1 MANIPEDPMEYY
13 RTGPELS
20 MPREDRLPAED
31 RLPKE
36 EAYSFD
42 EFNEQPF
49 AAPRQSE
56 EKDLGKRLKQLLLKP
71 VIAGLSL
78 TTLVFSAFG
87 LDPLQGSSVA
97 EGNPAPE
104 TSVSVTTEAPPTETT
119 EPPQTSTAAPETTT
133 EPMTTEPVTTEPVTT
148 EPETTEPETTEPLLD
163 EGFPELENLD
173 PDYAGNATEGRGP
186 EQFIRYLGNGD
197 RSYSYLI
204 MGTNYEA
211 ATEGAGEPES
221 GRRRV
226 SNSPEISYDTATN
239 VLTLSHFSGDELS
252 INLMGNGFTI
262 RLVGENHIGQLIVW
276 GYAYGGSLTVLGDG
290 TLNVSDGL
298 LMFAEASQTCLMI
311 GRGVTLNL
319 SGQVPLL
326 IQDTSME
333 QALYLSPFQ
342 RMEGGELVSFESEY
356 AGPDYLTF
364 VPVTEEGNL
373 ASSIVIQPIH

>member
-97 EGNPAPE
+97 EGNLAPE
-104 TSVSVTTEAPPTETT
+104 TSVSVSTEAPPAETT
-119 EPPQTSTAAPETTT
+119 EPPQTSTAAPET
-133 EPMTTEPVTTEPVTT
+133 TTEPVTTEPVTT

-204 MGTNYEA
+204 MGTSYEE
-211 ATEGAGEPES
+211 ATEGAGEPEA

-262 RLVGENHIGQLIVW
+262 RLVGENRIGQLIVW
-276 GYAYGGSLTVLGDG
+276 GYGYGGSLTVLGDG

-298 LMFAEASQTCLMI
+298 LMFAEASQTCLMV

-342 RMEGGELVSFESEY
+342 RMEGGEMVSFESEY

>member
-1 MANIPEDPMEYY
+1 MPNIPEDPMEYY

-20 MPREDRLPAED
+20 LPREDRLPAED
-31 RLPKE
+31 LLPKE

-42 EFNEQPF
+42 EFNENPF
-49 AAPRQSE
+49 MATRQSD
-56 EKDLGKRLKQLLLKP
+56 EKDIGKRLKQLLLKP

-87 LDPLQGSSVA
+87 LDPLQGGSVT
-97 EGNPAPE
+97 EGISTPE
-104 TSVSVTTEAPPTETT
+104 TSVSVSTEAPPTETT
-119 EPPQTSTAAPETTT
+119 EPPQISTTQPETTT
-133 EPMTTEPVTTEPVTT
+133 EPVTTEPVTTEPVTT
-148 EPETTEPETTEPLLD
+148 EPETTEPPMD
-163 EGFPELENLD
+163 EGFPELENLN

-197 RSYSYLI
+197 SSYSYLI
-204 MGTNYEA
+204 MGTSYEE
-211 ATEGAGEPES
+211 ATEGAGEPEA
-221 GRRRV
+221 GRKRV
-226 SNSPEISYDTATN
+226 PNSAEISYDTDTN

-276 GYAYGGSLTVLGDG
+276 GYGYGGSLTVLGDG

-298 LMFAEASQTCLMI
+298 LMFAEASQTCLMV

-342 RMEGGELVSFESEY
+342 MMEGGEMVSLESEY
-356 AGPDYLTF
+356 AGPDFLTF
-364 VPVTEEGNL
+364 VPATAEGNL
-373 ASSIVIQPIH
+373 ASNVIIQPIH